1 MASCYRFLV
10 HIVKCTKFGL
20 IHVKVMGDCMW
31 VKGHALEVLMIL
43 LGYVRFSEN
52 LRENAKREKVEEN

>member
-1 MASCYRFLV
+1 M

-43 LGYVRFSEN
+43 LGYVWFSEN